1 MQNEHQKLLERY
13 KQNEKLHHRATK
25 KIVILEVFLGLIICA
40 MGTVQKSASLRLNLI
55 ATSLAG
61 VLTIWYFW
69 GFKYRWNLEW
79 EKSEIILAGI
89 EEESKIPFSESSFF
103 RNYLKEFNTIGK
115 LAQLVIFDVIFLYF
129 FSVSVTQLLKA
140 INPTIVSKLVS
151 SATIRTFIING
162 ALLWVYYQPIRSL
175 TKLKKKFEEDR
186 GNNVG

>member
-103 RNYLKEFNTIGK
+103 SELPKGVQYNRKISPISHFRCYLS
-115 LAQLVIFDVIFLYF
+115 LF
-129 FSVSVTQLLKA
+129 FQCIS
-140 INPTIVSKLVS
+140 N
-151 SATIRTFIING
+151 ATPQG
-162 ALLWVYYQPIRSL
+162 
-175 TKLKKKFEEDR
+175 D
-186 GNNVG
+186 